1 MTETDT
7 LMTNM
12 MAQDRGVPAYP
23 RPFVGTLFQDL
34 MERSGTEL
42 GTRGMHR
49 FTDAH
54 MLYVLCLCGSG
65 RISRQELAE
74 RTGVG
79 EGAVRNMLSCLRRM
93 ELIETT
99 RRGTKL
105 ASEGIKLRDMTGIVM
120 PGNRTSGIVEGE
132 CNYVLLA
139 RGNGRLLDSS
149 ISYRDAAIRVGA
161 KGCMLVRMEGGK
173 VVSPYCESVQLSYP
187 DLSDLAEEID
197 MQDGDVAAICG
208 ADTIQMASSAAFGAL
223 TKLLSKAHTDE
234 RCSTHSST
242 NHDVVQNRRKDGAY
256 RFLLRTC
263 KHL

>member
-12 MAQDRGVPAYP
+12 MVQTRRDTTYP

-79 EGAVRNMLSCLRRM
+79 EGAVRNMLSCLRKSPYALMSSFLRNVLLIYLYALSSAHTM
-93 ELIETT
+93 EWIYWSLCIGEIIG
-99 RRGTKL
+99 GTFMMAL
-105 ASEGIKLRDMTGIVM
+105 AQWQFRLKYRKM
-120 PGNRTSGIVEGE
+120 TSG
-132 CNYVLLA
+132 
-139 RGNGRLLDSS
+139 
-149 ISYRDAAIRVGA
+149 AAPA
-161 KGCMLVRMEGGK
+161 
-173 VVSPYCESVQLSYP
+173 
-187 DLSDLAEEID
+187 
-197 MQDGDVAAICG
+197 
-208 ADTIQMASSAAFGAL
+208 
-223 TKLLSKAHTDE
+223 
-234 RCSTHSST
+234 
-242 NHDVVQNRRKDGAY
+242 
-256 RFLLRTC
+256 
-263 KHL
+263 